1 MRIPE
6 LQVAVPVR
14 AAADRQAKALSDP
27 GESPLGAGGVARVT
41 HLEAVETLLL
51 ELADLALRAV
61 VAEVGGDGDATDGVH
76 QLGDLLQRRERLF
89 DLPPPSPAPIARQG
103 LVHVDAPALLHPNAS
118 HRGAP
123 Q

>member
-1 MRIPE
+1 MARPAGGRVEPPE

-27 GESPLGAGGVARVT
+27 RESPLGAGGVARVT

-61 VAEVGGDGDATDGVH
+61 VAAGGGDGDAPDGVH
-76 QLGDLLQRRERLF
+76 QLGDLLQRRGRL
-89 DLPPPSPAPIARQG
+89 LHGRRPAPGQIARQG
-103 LVHVDAPALLHPNAS
+103 LLPVDAHPLL
-118 HRGAP
+118 
-123 Q
+123 

>member
-14 AAADRQAKALSDP
+14 AAADRQAEALSDP
-27 GESPLGAGGVARVT
+27 RESPLGAGGVARVT

-61 VAEVGGDGDATDGVH
+61 VAEVGGAGDAPHGVH
-76 QLGDLLQRRERLF
+76 QLGDLLQRRERLL
-89 DLPPPSPAPIARQG
+89 DVRGPAPAQIAREG
-103 LVHVDAPALLHPNAS
+103 LVHVDAQDRKS
-118 HRGAP
+118 VV
-123 Q
+123 